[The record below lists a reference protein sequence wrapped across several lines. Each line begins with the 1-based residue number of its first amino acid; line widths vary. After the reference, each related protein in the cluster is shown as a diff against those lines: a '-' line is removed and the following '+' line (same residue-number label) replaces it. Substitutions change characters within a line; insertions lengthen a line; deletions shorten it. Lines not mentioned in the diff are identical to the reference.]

1 MNNLNLA
8 LSILKERENNEIYF
22 EKYFKIR
29 DRETAEIIPFKINSS
44 QRKLKNIID
53 KWEKGERETLFI
65 IILKARRRGF
75 STYVEADIF
84 KRIMHE
90 KNRIAMVI
98 SYDDDSANNINDM
111 ANLFYQYL
119 PASMKPERRASR
131 GNGIILE
138 NPKYDPSMETDD
150 KNSPGLQSQFLI
162 ETSNNVNAG
171 SSYNIHY
178 LHISELGKWKGDVK
192 TTMTSLLQAVPNKN
206 SIVVIEST
214 AKGYNYF
221 KELWDEANAYVTDEN
236 GKRKKKNTYIPLF
249 VPWFEDEGYTKKYT
263 FFKLTNYDSKQWGNE
278 KELKDRYD
286 LTYDQLEWR
295 RWCIS
300 EKCGGDLNTFHQE
313 MPASPEEAFLSTGTP
328 VFDNAKVE
336 ARKEMLR
343 QHYKISKPIRG
354 KFEYT
359 TNKDKTIDDSKIIFV
374 PDEQG
379 VITIY
384 KEPEHGK
391 PYVIGADTA
400 GEGSNFFAAHCLDN
414 TNGMQVATYHC
425 QMNSDLFACQ
435 MYCLGTYYN
444 TALLAIEMNYD
455 YAPIQKLTE
464 YLMYWHVYKR
474 EIVDNIA
481 ETVQEKYGFRTT
493 QITRPLIISNLVATV
508 RESIETFNDIDTLLE
523 MLEFAKDKNGIP
535 CANPGKSDD
544 LVMAAAIAHYCR
556 KQMWTEIDERNSKN
570 NKDTE
575 DDDDD
580 DKTAEQDNWM
590 AD

>member
-1 MNNLNLA
+1 MDNLKLA
-8 LSILKERENNEIYF
+8 INAIATLKERENNEIFF

-44 QRKLKNIID
+44 QRKLKNIIEE
-53 KWEKGERETLFI
+53 WEKGEKNTLFVV
-65 IILKARRRGF
+65 ILKARRRGF
-75 STYVEADIF
+75 STYVEADFF

-90 KNRIAMVI
+90 KNRMAMVI

-119 PASMKPERRASR
+119 PAHMKPERRASR

-138 NPKYDPSMETDD
+138 NPKYDPSLETSE
-150 KNSPGLQSQFLI
+150 KNMPGLQSQYLI

-171 SSYNIHY
+171 SSYNLHY
-178 LHISELGKWKGDVK
+178 VHISELGKWKGDVK

-206 SIVVIEST
+206 SIVIIEST

-221 KELWDEANAYVTDEN
+221 KEVWDEANAYITDED
-236 GKRKKKNTYIPLF
+236 GKRRKKNTYIPLF
-249 VPWFEDEGYTKKYT
+249 IPWFEDEGYIRKYT

-278 KELKDRYD
+278 LELKNRYN

-295 RWCIS
+295 RWCIM
-300 EKCGGDLNTFHQE
+300 EKCQGDLNTFHQE
-313 MPASPEEAFLSTGTP
+313 YPSSPEEAFLSTGTP

-336 ARKEMLR
+336 CRKENLKKYYAM
-343 QHYKISKPIRG
+343 KPPVRG
-354 KFEYT
+354 AFEYKLNT
-359 TNKDKTIDDSKIIFV
+359 DRTIDDSTIKFI
-374 PDEQG
+374 PDEHG
-379 VITIY
+379 IITIY
-384 KEPEHGK
+384 KEPESGK

-400 GEGSNFFAAHCLDN
+400 GEGSNYFAAHCLDN
-414 TNGMQVATYHC
+414 TNGMQVAVYHC

-435 MYCLGTYYN
+435 MYCLGKYYN
-444 TALLAIEMNYD
+444 DAMLAIEMNYD
-455 YAPIQKLTE
+455 YAPLQKLTE
-464 YLMYWHVYKR
+464 YLMYWNIYRR
-474 EIVDNIA
+474 EVVDNIE
-481 ETVQEKYGFRTT
+481 ETTQMKYGFRTT
-493 QITRPLIISNLVATV
+493 TITRPLIISNLVATV
-508 RESIETFNDIDTLLE
+508 RESIETFNDVDTLLE

-556 KQMWTEIDERNSKN
+556 KQMWTTVEPPKEAQEELD
-570 NKDTE
+570 E
-575 DDDDD
+575 DDKDAD
-580 DKTAEQDNWM
+580 EDNWM